1 MVVATQICF
10 TFTPIWRRFPFWRA
24 YFSKGL
30 KPPTSYIVFRGA
42 IRFLGTRETWS
53 RDLFMI
59 LIIHERVHQR
69 LKYYIIL
76 YISKFLIRSCI
87 SNWYCSAM
95 WLVSKFYFHTT
106 CFGKLNP
113 LWWAYSSKW
122 VAQAPFLHPN
132 GCLMLVVLQ
141 QKSGGVTKTTAWFS
155 KMEQNQTKHCT
166 SWFSYPWHPCMV
178 YFTYIYHRFKPD
190 LDKYTIHGCYGI
202 GDLFFLQWSLSDYV
216 AFVFQRWDS
225 DLGCELF
232 ISWICRTFFRCL
244 ARDLQ
249 KWSKGV

>member
-1 MVVATQICF
+1 M
-10 TFTPIWRRFPFWRA
+10 
-24 YFSKGL
+24 
-30 KPPTSYIVFRGA
+30 
-42 IRFLGTRETWS
+42 
-53 RDLFMI
+53 
-59 LIIHERVHQR
+59 
-69 LKYYIIL
+69 
-76 YISKFLIRSCI
+76 IRSCI

-202 GDLFFLQWSLSDYV
+202 GDLFFFAVITIWLCGFCVSKMGLWFGMWALHIMDLSYILSMFSTRP
-216 AFVFQRWDS
+216 AEMIQRG
-225 DLGCELF
+225 LGVEF
-232 ISWICRTFFRCL
+232 HGQT
-244 ARDLQ
+244 
-249 KWSKGV
+249 